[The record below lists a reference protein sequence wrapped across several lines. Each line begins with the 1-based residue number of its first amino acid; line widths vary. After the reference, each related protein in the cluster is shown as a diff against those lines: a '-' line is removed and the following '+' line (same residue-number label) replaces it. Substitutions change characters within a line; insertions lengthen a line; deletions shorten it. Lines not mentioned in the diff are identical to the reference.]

1 MAENRRK
8 TQKAPDGVLKKA
20 YVYFKKKDEEELT
33 KKPVIG
39 YRGRQFVIM
48 LIIIAFAVF
57 VGFHLLKFTVL
68 DGDKWKMLAY
78 NQQTRELTIQAN
90 RGTIYDANG
99 TVLAQS
105 STVWNIVIAPNPI
118 YVAEQERYKEYQEKQ
133 EKWLSDNNPD
143 KQPLGEY
150 KPLKNI
156 IAEKLSQLLEVK
168 QDGMLEACED
178 IENYYY
184 TVKRKVEKPVVT
196 EIQQFM
202 IENDI
207 PSNCIVMEE
216 SSKRYYPNGT
226 LAANV
231 IGFTNFDGIG
241 VYGIEAY
248 YDDYLKGTN
257 GKAFYTTDGLGQGVQ
272 YANDNYFS
280 AVDGYSLVLTIDEVM
295 QHYLEKN
302 LEACVSQ
309 HSVINR
315 ACGIIMDCKTG
326 GIIAMATSPS
336 YDLNDP
342 SEITSVYDLQKL
354 ADAKEKG
361 ASEEELDT
369 LEATLREGQ
378 WKNKA
383 VTELYY
389 PGSVFKSVTCAAAL
403 DTESISLDSTFTC
416 TGTLNVAGTN
426 IDCWYWYGGGHGT
439 LDIQQAPTKSCNPCF
454 MQIGAALGA
463 DYFSSYFES
472 FGFTEPTGI
481 DLPGEERSIY
491 VPRSRMG
498 PVELATSAFGQTN
511 KITPIQMIT
520 AYCALVNGG
529 YLVTPH
535 VVDKII
541 DSEGNVVET
550 KETEIKR
557 QVISEETS
565 SMMRKLLETVVAD
578 NGGTNA
584 YIQGY
589 RIGGKSGT
597 AEKIDEYNE
606 ASLTDPNA
614 KMTYIST
621 FAACVPMDDPQIVM
635 LVMVDT
641 PTGPEYY
648 GSAVAAPI
656 VSLVFSEGLE
666 HMGIYPTYTAEEQ
679 AKMDSTVPYV
689 TGYLSMKAESL
700 VKSANFNV
708 KIVGDNTG
716 EAVVTMQVP
725 YSGISIPKGST
736 IILYF
741 NDIDPEYGYVPNV
754 IGLSADK
761 ANEAMTN
768 AGFNIK
774 FLGGAANNA
783 QAVATQQSFGSG
795 AYLPKGSVI
804 EVTFSVNSRDG

>member
-1 MAENRRK
+1 MTLCSIVSEEQMAENRRK

-361 ASEEELDT
+361 ASESS
-369 LEATLREGQ
+369 R
-378 WKNKA
+378 
-383 VTELYY
+383 
-389 PGSVFKSVTCAAAL
+389 
-403 DTESISLDSTFTC
+403 
-416 TGTLNVAGTN
+416 GT
-426 IDCWYWYGGGHGT
+426 
-439 LDIQQAPTKSCNPCF
+439 
-454 MQIGAALGA
+454 
-463 DYFSSYFES
+463 
-472 FGFTEPTGI
+472 
-481 DLPGEERSIY
+481 
-491 VPRSRMG
+491 
-498 PVELATSAFGQTN
+498 VE
-511 KITPIQMIT
+511 K
-520 AYCALVNGG
+520 
-529 YLVTPH
+529 
-535 VVDKII
+535 
-541 DSEGNVVET
+541 
-550 KETEIKR
+550 
-557 QVISEETS
+557 
-565 SMMRKLLETVVAD
+565 
-578 NGGTNA
+578 
-584 YIQGY
+584 
-589 RIGGKSGT
+589 
-597 AEKIDEYNE
+597 
-606 ASLTDPNA
+606 
-614 KMTYIST
+614 
-621 FAACVPMDDPQIVM
+621 
-635 LVMVDT
+635 
-641 PTGPEYY
+641 
-648 GSAVAAPI
+648 
-656 VSLVFSEGLE
+656 
-666 HMGIYPTYTAEEQ
+666 
-679 AKMDSTVPYV
+679 
-689 TGYLSMKAESL
+689 
-700 VKSANFNV
+700 
-708 KIVGDNTG
+708 
-716 EAVVTMQVP
+716 
-725 YSGISIPKGST
+725 
-736 IILYF
+736 
-741 NDIDPEYGYVPNV
+741 
-754 IGLSADK
+754 
-761 ANEAMTN
+761 
-768 AGFNIK
+768 
-774 FLGGAANNA
+774 
-783 QAVATQQSFGSG
+783 
-795 AYLPKGSVI
+795 
-804 EVTFSVNSRDG
+804 